1 MREFLASGVLPDHEL
16 VRLVTNVSGASR
28 LDVLRG
34 FELSQD
40 QWRNLDDL
48 VRRRLAGVPLQYLE
62 GTVQFGP
69 LELLCDNRALIPRP
83 ETEYLWER
91 VVARLHDR
99 PTDVIVDLCTGSGCL
114 ALALKHAIP
123 EAVVYGADSDPGAL
137 SLARE
142 NVAYTA
148 LDVQLF
154 EGDLFEA
161 LPGEL
166 RGQIDVLVI
175 NPPYLTEREF
185 AALAVEVRDHDPRAA
200 LVAGETGLE
209 MYSRIATT
217 WIGWMRPGGL
227 LALEIGETQGREVAE
242 MFAAMSSEVLPDLS
256 GRDRFLFGI
265 AR

>member
-1 MREFLASGVLPDHEL
+1 MRESPVSGVLPDHEF
-16 VRLVTNVSGASR
+16 VRLAIHVSGASR

-34 FELSQD
+34 VELSQD
-40 QWRNLDDL
+40 ERHDLHDL
-48 VRRRLAGVPLQYLE
+48 VRRRLAGVPLQHLE

-69 LELLCDNRALIPRP
+69 LELLCDSRALVPRP
-83 ETEYLWER
+83 ETEYLWEQL
-91 VVARLHDR
+91 VSRLQGQ
-99 PTDVIVDLCTGSGCL
+99 PIDVIVDLCTGSGCL

-123 EAVVYGADSDPGAL
+123 KAAVYGTDSDPDAL

-142 NVAYTA
+142 NVDYTA

-161 LPGEL
+161 LPEEL
-166 RGQIDVLVI
+166 QGRIDVLVI
-175 NPPYLTEREF
+175 NPPYVAEREF
-185 AALAVEVRDHDPRAA
+185 AALPTEVRDHDPRAA

-209 MYSRIATT
+209 MYSRIAAT

-242 MFAAMSSEVLPDLS
+242 IFAATGPEVAPDLA
-256 GRDRFLFGI
+256 GRERFLFGI

>member
-16 VRLVTNVSGASR
+16 VRLAIHVSGASR

-40 QWRNLDDL
+40 QWRDLDDL
-48 VRRRLAGVPLQYLE
+48 VRRRLAGVPLQHLE

-69 LELLCDNRALIPRP
+69 LELLCDSRALVPRP
-83 ETEYLWER
+83 ETEYLWEQL
-91 VVARLHDR
+91 VSRLQGQ
-99 PTDVIVDLCTGSGCL
+99 PIDVIVDLCTGSGCL

-123 EAVVYGADSDPGAL
+123 EAAVYGTDSDPDAL

-142 NVAYTA
+142 NVDYTA

-166 RGQIDVLVI
+166 RGRIDVLVV
-175 NPPYLTEREF
+175 NPPYLAEREF
-185 AALAVEVRDHDPRAA
+185 AALSTEVRDHDPRAG

-209 MYSRIATT
+209 MYSRIAAN

-242 MFAAMSSEVLPDLS
+242 IFAATGPEVAPDLA
-256 GRDRFLFGI
+256 GRERFLFGI